1 MNPAVGGEPGD
12 LTSAVRILR
21 DSGIH
26 AHEVPAAKPA
36 PAPKVSFRVLFEKP
50 YRERTIVAGV
60 MNICISLEYTAI
72 AFSCRQFLPSSSGL
86 ASSKLFRHR
95 WG

>member
-1 MNPAVGGEPGD
+1 MGGEPGRSD
-12 LTSAVRILR
+12 LCSAYFTRLL
-21 DSGIH
+21 GIH

-60 MNICISLEYTAI
+60 MNICISFEYTAI

>member
-1 MNPAVGGEPGD
+1 M
-12 LTSAVRILR
+12 
-21 DSGIH
+21 
-26 AHEVPAAKPA
+26 
-36 PAPKVSFRVLFEKP
+36 SFRVLFEKP

-60 MNICISLEYTAI
+60 MNICISFEYTAI
-72 AFSCRQFLPSSSGL
+72 AFFLPSILPSSSGL